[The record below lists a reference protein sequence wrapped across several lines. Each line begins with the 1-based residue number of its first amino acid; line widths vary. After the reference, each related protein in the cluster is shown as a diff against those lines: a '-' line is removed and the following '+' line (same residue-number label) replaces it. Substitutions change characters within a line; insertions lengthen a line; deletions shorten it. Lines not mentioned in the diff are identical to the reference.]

1 MVDAL
6 QRAHGWL
13 RTTGCVLDAHPTAEP
28 AYLEVQLAAGIV
40 AVGRVN
46 DIDGQAG
53 PSSRHARA
61 DAALAEAVT
70 RGWFAIEARA
80 EFSFQRHADS
90 VSETRSHVQGQWNDA
105 VLEEVERQR
114 ADTVRA

>member
-13 RTTGCVLDAHPTAEP
+13 RPTGCVLDAHPTAEP

-70 RGWFAIEARA
+70 RGWIARESA
-80 EFSFQRHADS
+80 LPEICYSWRKATGGSIRRTVVKDSSRLIPAARFSSTCWWR
-90 VSETRSHVQGQWNDA
+90 
-105 VLEEVERQR
+105 
-114 ADTVRA
+114 